1 MTIFANLKKHAEYR
15 RTVRELSN
23 LAPDVAR
30 DLNIYPGD
38 AASIAFN
45 TVYGK

>member
-1 MTIFANLKKHAEYR
+1 MSIFTNMKKRAEYR
-15 RTVRELSN
+15 RTVRELSS
-23 LAPDVAR
+23 LSPDVAR

-38 AASIAFN
+38 AANIAFN